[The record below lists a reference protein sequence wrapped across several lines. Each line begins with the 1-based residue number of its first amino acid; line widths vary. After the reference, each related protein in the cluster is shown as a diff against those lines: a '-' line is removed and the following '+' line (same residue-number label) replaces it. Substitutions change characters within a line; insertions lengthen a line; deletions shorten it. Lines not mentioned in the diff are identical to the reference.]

1 MFCEFIK
8 IPLCDKSLVFF
19 FLSCNGFSFSG
30 SVVHVHLSG
39 LLRHLTLAAADSET
53 QFGFC
58 KIQKQT
64 DCDQLL
70 DVKTQSSVDGAPA
83 PGPNLHDTILI
94 FLRNH
99 VHFTSISNC
108 VCGNKTRYFKWNHEV
123 LLIVTKSKNSIRTTL
138 FRENTENVT

>member
-1 MFCEFIK
+1 M
-8 IPLCDKSLVFF
+8 
-19 FLSCNGFSFSG
+19 
-30 SVVHVHLSG
+30 VHVHLSG

-83 PGPNLHDTILI
+83 PESNDDDDAFHNLHDT
-94 FLRNH
+94 FLS
-99 VHFTSISNC
+99 F
-108 VCGNKTRYFKWNHEV
+108 
-123 LLIVTKSKNSIRTTL
+123 L
-138 FRENTENVT
+138 